1 MKAKIL
7 VALLA
12 ALVLTQA
19 ALAKGP
25 PQKVTVSGGDLPH
38 EIEITGD
45 EALLNALAMMS
56 LEDYQT
62 LTPDAPET
70 ISGDGY
76 LITRFY
82 EVSSGRYVAFDAV
95 RYYPNPDGG
104 KGYLNYVGIVNG
116 WSEYDGK
123 WFRPSASGEA
133 ALQALI
139 GSAGAAETEAS
150 TSSILSLFL
159 NAFAAFVS
167 H

>member
-7 VALLA
+7 VGLLVSLLLA
-12 ALVLTQA
+12 QS

-25 PQKVTVSGGDLPH
+25 PQKITISGGDLPG
-38 EIEITGD
+38 EIEIIND
-45 EALLNALAMMS
+45 ESTLNALAMMQ
-56 LEDYQT
+56 LEDHRT
-62 LTPDAPET
+62 LTPDAPEN

-76 LITRFY
+76 LITRYY
-82 EVSSGRYVAFDAV
+82 EVSSGRYVAFDEV

-104 KGYLNYVGIVNG
+104 RGYLNYVGLVNG
-116 WSEYDGK
+116 SSEYDGK

-133 ALQALI
+133 ALQVAI
-139 GSAGAAETEAS
+139 TGTEVAETEAS